1 MPGPKF
7 SPRLYREQNRLFTP
21 CHPSLYRRPPIDRAL
36 WMIKRLELGATLQQH
51 PACLAMIQWELEGL
65 AFDFNLEALAQ
76 RSLGPNQR
84 QVCRTA

>member
-1 MPGPKF
+1 
-7 SPRLYREQNRLFTP
+7 
-21 CHPSLYRRPPIDRAL
+21 
-36 WMIKRLELGATLQQH
+36 
-51 PACLAMIQWELEGL
+51 MIQWELEGL